1 MGKIMSKKFFS
12 CAALFLSLILIIG
25 ALTSCGGN
33 TEEARQEAEQAFS
46 ETMEA
51 FKSGDVEQI
60 KKYCDSAEIN
70 DNTDLR
76 AAILSSLKN
85 VTYDI
90 NSVTASSAKKAVV
103 NADITLI
110 DASQVMQK
118 YIENIA
124 AMVSSSEYQNN
135 LATMTKED
143 YQKLMDDQLTN
154 VLENGGVPNV
164 TKTIDV
170 NMKKDG
176 GSWKVD
182 GSALPEL
189 LVTNTLNAIEQIKQ

>member
-110 DASQVMQK
+110 EASQVMQK

-124 AMVSSSEYQNN
+124 AMVSSPEYQNN

>member
-1 MGKIMSKKFFS
+1 MGKIMVRKFFS
-12 CAALFLSLILIIG
+12 CTALLLSLILIIG

-51 FKSGDVEQI
+51 FKSGNVEQI
-60 KKYCDSAEIN
+60 KNYCDSVEIN

-124 AMVSSSEYQNN
+124 AMVSSPEYQNN

-143 YQKLMDDQLTN
+143 YQKLMDDQLAN
-154 VLENGGVPNV
+154 ELDNRGVPNV

-170 NMKKDG
+170 NMKKEG

>member
-1 MGKIMSKKFFS
+1 MGKIMVRKFFS
-12 CAALFLSLILIIG
+12 CTALLLSLILIIG
-25 ALTSCGGN
+25 ALTSCGEN

-51 FKSGDVEQI
+51 FKSGNVEQI
-60 KKYCDSAEIN
+60 KNYCDSVEIN

-124 AMVSSSEYQNN
+124 AMVSSPEYQNN

-143 YQKLMDDQLTN
+143 YQKLMDDQLAN
-154 VLENGGVPNV
+154 VLDNGGVPNV

-170 NMKKDG
+170 NMKKEG

>member
-12 CAALFLSLILIIG
+12 CAALLLSLILILG

-33 TEEARQEAEQAFS
+33 TEVTGQEAEQAFS

-124 AMVSSSEYQNN
+124 AMVSSPEYQNN

-164 TKTIDV
+164 TKNIDV
-170 NMKKDG
+170 NMKKEG

>member
-1 MGKIMSKKFFS
+1 MGKIMVRKFFS
-12 CAALFLSLILIIG
+12 CTALLLSLILIIG

-51 FKSGDVEQI
+51 FKSGNVEQI
-60 KKYCDSAEIN
+60 KNYCDSVEIN

-90 NSVTASSAKKAVV
+90 NSVTASSAKRLLLMQILLLLTRTPS
-103 NADITLI
+103 NAEIYR
-110 DASQVMQK
+110 K
-118 YIENIA
+118 YIA
-124 AMVSSSEYQNN
+124 AMVSSPEYQNN
-135 LATMTKED
+135 LATMTKEG
-143 YQKLMDDQLTN
+143 YQKLMDDQLAN
-154 VLENGGVPNV
+154 VLDNGGVPNV

-170 NMKKDG
+170 NMKKEG
-176 GSWKVD
+176 GSWK
-182 GSALPEL
+182 SRWFCTA
-189 LVTNTLNAIEQIKQ
+189 

>member
-1 MGKIMSKKFFS
+1 MGNIMTRKFFS
-12 CAALFLSLILIIG
+12 CTALLLSLILIIG

-51 FKSGDVEQI
+51 FKSGNVEQI
-60 KKYCDSAEIN
+60 KNYCDSVEIN

-124 AMVSSSEYQNN
+124 VMVSSTEYQNN

-143 YQKLMDDQLTN
+143 YQKLMDDQLAN

-170 NMKKDG
+170 NMKKEG

>member
-1 MGKIMSKKFFS
+1 MGKIMVRKFFS
-12 CAALFLSLILIIG
+12 CTALLLSLILIIG

-51 FKSGDVEQI
+51 FKSGNVEQI
-60 KKYCDSAEIN
+60 KNYCDSVEIN

-124 AMVSSSEYQNN
+124 AMVSSQEYQNN

-143 YQKLMDDQLTN
+143 YQKLMDDQLAN

-170 NMKKDG
+170 NMKKEG

>member
-1 MGKIMSKKFFS
+1 MGNIMTRKFFS
-12 CAALFLSLILIIG
+12 CTALLLSLILIIG

-33 TEEARQEAEQAFS
+33 AEEARQEAEQAFS

-51 FKSGDVEQI
+51 FKSGNVEQI
-60 KKYCDSAEIN
+60 KNYCDSVEIN

-124 AMVSSSEYQNN
+124 VMVSSPEYQNN

-143 YQKLMDDQLTN
+143 YQKLMDDQLAN

-170 NMKKDG
+170 NMKKEG

>member
-1 MGKIMSKKFFS
+1 MGKIMMRKFFS
-12 CAALFLSLILIIG
+12 CTALLLSLILIIG

-46 ETMEA
+46 KTMEA
-51 FKSGDVEQI
+51 FKSGNVEQI
-60 KKYCDSAEIN
+60 KNYCDSVEIN

-76 AAILSSLKN
+76 AAILSSLK
-85 VTYDI
+85 T
-90 NSVTASSAKKAVV
+90 VTASSAKKAVV

-124 AMVSSSEYQNN
+124 AMVSSPEYQNN

-143 YQKLMDDQLTN
+143 YQKLMDDQLAN

-170 NMKKDG
+170 NMKKEG

>member
-1 MGKIMSKKFFS
+1 MGKIMMRKFFS
-12 CAALFLSLILIIG
+12 CTALLLSLILIIG
-25 ALTSCGGN
+25 SLTSCGGN

-51 FKSGDVEQI
+51 FKSGNVEQI
-60 KKYCDSAEIN
+60 KNYCDSVEIN

-124 AMVSSSEYQNN
+124 AMVSSPEYQNN

-143 YQKLMDDQLTN
+143 YQKLMDDQLAN

-170 NMKKDG
+170 NMKKEG

>member
-170 NMKKDG
+170 NMKKEG
-176 GSWKVD
+176 GTWKVD

>member
-1 MGKIMSKKFFS
+1 MGKIMMRKFFS
-12 CAALFLSLILIIG
+12 CTALLLSLILIIG

-46 ETMEA
+46 KTMEA
-51 FKSGDVEQI
+51 FKSGNVEQI
-60 KKYCDSAEIN
+60 KNYCDSVEIN

-124 AMVSSSEYQNN
+124 AMVSSPEYQNN

-143 YQKLMDDQLTN
+143 YQKLMDDQLAN

-170 NMKKDG
+170 NMKKRG
-176 GSWKVD
+176 RKLESRWFCT
-182 GSALPEL
+182 A
-189 LVTNTLNAIEQIKQ
+189 

>member
-1 MGKIMSKKFFS
+1 MGNIMTRTFFS
-12 CAALFLSLILIIG
+12 CTALLLSLILIIG

-51 FKSGDVEQI
+51 FKSGNVEQI
-60 KKYCDSAEIN
+60 KNYCDSVEIN

-124 AMVSSSEYQNN
+124 VMVSSPEYQNN

-143 YQKLMDDQLTN
+143 YQKLMDDQLAN

-170 NMKKDG
+170 NMKKEG

>member
-1 MGKIMSKKFFS
+1 MGKIMMRKFFS
-12 CAALFLSLILIIG
+12 CTALLLSLILIIG

-46 ETMEA
+46 KTMEA
-51 FKSGDVEQI
+51 FKSGNVEQI
-60 KKYCDSAEIN
+60 KNYCDSVEIN

-124 AMVSSSEYQNN
+124 AMVSSPEYQNN

-143 YQKLMDDQLTN
+143 YQKLMDDQLAN

-170 NMKKDG
+170 NMKKEG

-189 LVTNTLNAIEQIKQ
+189 LVTNTLKAIEQIKQ

>member
-1 MGKIMSKKFFS
+1 MGKIMTRKFFS
-12 CAALFLSLILIIG
+12 CAALLLSLVLIIG

-33 TEEARQEAEQAFS
+33 TEAARQEAEQAFS

-51 FKSGDVEQI
+51 FKSGNVEQI
-60 KKYCDSAEIN
+60 KNYCDSVEIN

-124 AMVSSSEYQNN
+124 AMVSSPEYQNN

-143 YQKLMDDQLTN
+143 YQKLMDDQLAN

-170 NMKKDG
+170 NMKKEG

>member
-1 MGKIMSKKFFS
+1 MGNIMTRKFFS
-12 CAALFLSLILIIG
+12 CTALLLSLILIIG

-51 FKSGDVEQI
+51 FKSGNVEQI
-60 KKYCDSAEIN
+60 KNYCDSVEIN

-124 AMVSSSEYQNN
+124 VMVSSPEYQNN

-143 YQKLMDDQLTN
+143 YQKLMDDQLAN
-154 VLENGGVPNV
+154 VRENGGVPNV

-170 NMKKDG
+170 NMKKEG

>member
-1 MGKIMSKKFFS
+1 MGKIMVRKFFS
-12 CAALFLSLILIIG
+12 CTALLLSLILIIG

-33 TEEARQEAEQAFS
+33 TEEARQEAEQAS

-51 FKSGDVEQI
+51 FKSGNVEQI
-60 KKYCDSAEIN
+60 KNYCDSVEIN

-124 AMVSSSEYQNN
+124 AMVSSPEYQNN

-143 YQKLMDDQLTN
+143 YQKLMDDQLAN
-154 VLENGGVPNV
+154 VLDNGGVPNV

-170 NMKKDG
+170 NMKKEG

>member
-1 MGKIMSKKFFS
+1 
-12 CAALFLSLILIIG
+12 
-25 ALTSCGGN
+25 
-33 TEEARQEAEQAFS
+33 
-46 ETMEA
+46 
-51 FKSGDVEQI
+51 
-60 KKYCDSAEIN
+60 
-70 DNTDLR
+70 
-76 AAILSSLKN
+76 
-85 VTYDI
+85 
-90 NSVTASSAKKAVV
+90 
-103 NADITLI
+103 
-110 DASQVMQK
+110 MQK

-124 AMVSSSEYQNN
+124 VMVSSPEYQNN

-143 YQKLMDDQLTN
+143 YQKLMDDQLAN

-170 NMKKDG
+170 NMKKEG

>member
-1 MGKIMSKKFFS
+1 MGKIMMRKFFS
-12 CAALFLSLILIIG
+12 CTALLLSLILIIG

-33 TEEARQEAEQAFS
+33 TEEARQEAEQSFS
-46 ETMEA
+46 KTMEA
-51 FKSGDVEQI
+51 FKSGNVEQI
-60 KKYCDSAEIN
+60 KNYCDSVEIN

-124 AMVSSSEYQNN
+124 AMVSSPEYQNN

-143 YQKLMDDQLTN
+143 YQKLMDDQLAN

-170 NMKKDG
+170 NMKKEG

>member
-1 MGKIMSKKFFS
+1 MGNIMTRKFFS
-12 CAALFLSLILIIG
+12 CTALLLSLILIIG

-51 FKSGDVEQI
+51 FKSGNVEQI
-60 KKYCDSAEIN
+60 KNYCDSVEII

-124 AMVSSSEYQNN
+124 VMVSSPEYQNN

-143 YQKLMDDQLTN
+143 YQKLMDDQLAN

-170 NMKKDG
+170 NMKKEG

>member
-12 CAALFLSLILIIG
+12 CAALLLSLILILG

-33 TEEARQEAEQAFS
+33 TEEAGQEAEQAFS
-46 ETMEA
+46 ETMKA

-124 AMVSSSEYQNN
+124 AMVSSPEYQNN

-164 TKTIDV
+164 TKNIDV
-170 NMKKDG
+170 NMKKEG

>member
-1 MGKIMSKKFFS
+1 MGKIMTRKFFS
-12 CAALFLSLILIIG
+12 CAALLLSLVLIIG

-51 FKSGDVEQI
+51 FKSGNVEQI
-60 KKYCDSAEIN
+60 KNYCDSVEIN

-124 AMVSSSEYQNN
+124 AMVSSPEYQNN

-143 YQKLMDDQLTN
+143 YQKLMDDQLAN

-170 NMKKDG
+170 NMKKEG

>member
-124 AMVSSSEYQNN
+124 AMVSSPEYQNN

-176 GSWKVD
+176 RSWKVD

>member
-1 MGKIMSKKFFS
+1 MGKIMTRKFFS
-12 CAALFLSLILIIG
+12 CTALLLSLILIIG

-51 FKSGDVEQI
+51 FKSGNVEQI
-60 KKYCDSAEIN
+60 KNYCDSVEIN

-124 AMVSSSEYQNN
+124 AMVSSPEYQNN

-143 YQKLMDDQLTN
+143 YQKLMDDQLAN

-170 NMKKDG
+170 NMKKEG

>member
-1 MGKIMSKKFFS
+1 MGKIMVRKFFS
-12 CAALFLSLILIIG
+12 CTALLLSLILIIG

-51 FKSGDVEQI
+51 FKSGNVEQI
-60 KKYCDSAEIN
+60 KNYCDSVEIN
-70 DNTDLR
+70 NTDLR

-124 AMVSSSEYQNN
+124 AMVSSPEYQNN

-143 YQKLMDDQLTN
+143 YQKLMDDQLAN
-154 VLENGGVPNV
+154 VLDNGGVPNV

-170 NMKKDG
+170 NMKKEG

>member
-124 AMVSSSEYQNN
+124 AMVSSPEYQNN

>member
-1 MGKIMSKKFFS
+1 MGKIMVRKFFS
-12 CAALFLSLILIIG
+12 CTALLLSLILIIG

-51 FKSGDVEQI
+51 FKSGNVEQI
-60 KKYCDSAEIN
+60 KNYCDSVEIN

-124 AMVSSSEYQNN
+124 AMVSSPEYQNN

-143 YQKLMDDQLTN
+143 YQKLMDDQLAN
-154 VLENGGVPNV
+154 VLDNGGVPNV

-170 NMKKDG
+170 NMKKEG

>member
-1 MGKIMSKKFFS
+1 M
-12 CAALFLSLILIIG
+12 SLILIIG

-51 FKSGDVEQI
+51 FKSGNVEQI
-60 KKYCDSAEIN
+60 KNYCDSVEIN

-124 AMVSSSEYQNN
+124 VMVSSPEYQNN

-143 YQKLMDDQLTN
+143 YQKLMDDQLAN

-170 NMKKDG
+170 NMKKEG

>member
-1 MGKIMSKKFFS
+1 MGKIMMRKFFS
-12 CAALFLSLILIIG
+12 CTALLLSLILIIG
-25 ALTSCGGN
+25 ALTLCGGN

-46 ETMEA
+46 KTMEA
-51 FKSGDVEQI
+51 FKSGNVEQI
-60 KKYCDSAEIN
+60 KNYCDSVEIN

-124 AMVSSSEYQNN
+124 AMVSSPEYQNN

-143 YQKLMDDQLTN
+143 YQKLMDDQLAN

-170 NMKKDG
+170 NMKKEG

>member
-1 MGKIMSKKFFS
+1 MGNIMTRKFFS
-12 CAALFLSLILIIG
+12 CTALLLSLILIIG
-25 ALTSCGGN
+25 ALTSCGN

-51 FKSGDVEQI
+51 FKSGNVEQI
-60 KKYCDSAEIN
+60 KNYCDSVEIN

-124 AMVSSSEYQNN
+124 VMVSSPEYQNN

-143 YQKLMDDQLTN
+143 YQKLMDDQLAN

-170 NMKKDG
+170 NMKKEG

>member
-1 MGKIMSKKFFS
+1 MGKIMTRKFFS
-12 CAALFLSLILIIG
+12 CTALLLSLILIIG

-51 FKSGDVEQI
+51 FKSGNVEQI
-60 KKYCDSAEIN
+60 KNYCDSVEIN

-124 AMVSSSEYQNN
+124 AMVSSQEYQNN

-143 YQKLMDDQLTN
+143 YQKLMDDQLAN

-170 NMKKDG
+170 NMKKEG

>member
-1 MGKIMSKKFFS
+1 MGNIMTRKFFS
-12 CAALFLSLILIIG
+12 CTALLLSLILIIG

-51 FKSGDVEQI
+51 FKSGNVEQI
-60 KKYCDSAEIN
+60 KKYWDSVEIN

-124 AMVSSSEYQNN
+124 VMVSSPEYQIN

-143 YQKLMDDQLTN
+143 YQKLMDDQLAN

-170 NMKKDG
+170 NMKKEG

>member
-1 MGKIMSKKFFS
+1 MGNIMTRKFFS
-12 CAALFLSLILIIG
+12 CTALLLSLILIIG

-51 FKSGDVEQI
+51 FKSGNVEQI
-60 KKYCDSAEIN
+60 KNYCDSVEIN

-124 AMVSSSEYQNN
+124 AMVSSPEYQNN

-143 YQKLMDDQLTN
+143 YQKLMDDQLAN

-170 NMKKDG
+170 NMKKEG

>member
-1 MGKIMSKKFFS
+1 MGNIMTRKFFS
-12 CAALFLSLILIIG
+12 CTALLLSLILIIG

-51 FKSGDVEQI
+51 FKSGNVEQI
-60 KKYCDSAEIN
+60 KNYCDSVEIN

-124 AMVSSSEYQNN
+124 VMVSSPEYQNN

-143 YQKLMDDQLTN
+143 YQKLMDDQLAN

-170 NMKKDG
+170 NMKKEG

-189 LVTNTLNAIEQIKQ
+189 LVTKTLNEIEPLKH